1 MESKDINIGTAKDS
15 RDFLEAKEII
25 LEYAGRLG
33 IDLCFQNFDYEINN
47 LQEMYS
53 EPTGALIL
61 ATVNNKTIGIA
72 GIRKFENN
80 DCELKRMYVKE
91 EFRGSGFGRQILE
104 YAIELAKNL
113 NYDKIKLDTHESM
126 EAAIKLY
133 VKYGFREIPQY
144 RYNPNEA
151 VRFFELDLK
160 D

>member
-1 MESKDINIGTAKDS
+1 MESKDINIRIAKDS
-15 RDFLEAKEII
+15 NDFAEAKKII
-25 LEYAGRLG
+25 LEYAGWLG

-61 ATVNNKTIGIA
+61 ITLINKTIGVA
-72 GIRKFENN
+72 GIRKFEDN
-80 DCELKRMYVKE
+80 DCELKRMYVKDE
-91 EFRGSGFGRQILE
+91 YRGLGIGRQILE
-104 YAIELAKNL
+104 YAIELAKKM

-126 EAAIKLY
+126 QAAIKLY
-133 VKYGFREIPQY
+133 MGYGFREIPQY
-144 RYNPNEA
+144 RYNPIEE